1 MHLALLGLVRGLALP
16 RTFSGWAAEAG
27 IVAPKLRI
35 LNDAIDSDST
45 VRSCVAAAPIEKE
58 EELCVLPRSRC
69 LDLSRVTSGTPC
81 PEMAPPALWDSLE
94 WYEALAVWLLS
105 ERRRGEASPI
115 HGYVQYLPQPV
126 EFSDAPLEWSEAEL
140 AELRY
145 PPIAIAIE
153 EQAAAQAALYARLR
167 REGGPEA
174 ASVTAEEL
182 RWAQQCVL
190 SRAFS
195 SVTQGV
201 RRGAK
206 GFKKKPTKEVKKQ
219 QKKVDEAK
227 SGLLRAVGLDKF
239 FEKDEEAEEAAAP
252 KAREMAL
259 MPMLDAL
266 NHASD
271 AKSSTR
277 CRWDAGRE
285 AFVLVAS
292 EPVRQGAQ
300 VLLSYGDKGNDELLQ
315 LFGFVENENPHD
327 TFVPIGL
334 DAHVGS
340 LERNFASEAEMR
352 RRFGRLEKLGLG
364 DALTLELRAD
374 GKLPPRMLHALRI
387 LFGSAAELD
396 DEKALKKPASIETE
410 QRVWAALRSYCKLAR
425 NAMGGPLKADLSA
438 LDRERDPRRRLAIQ
452 FRAEKKRIL
461 ATVEQKVAMLE
472 RNRKL

>member
-1 MHLALLGLVRGLALP
+1 M
-16 RTFSGWAAEAG
+16 
-27 IVAPKLRI
+27 
-35 LNDAIDSDST
+35 
-45 VRSCVAAAPIEKE
+45 
-58 EELCVLPRSRC
+58 
-69 LDLSRVTSGTPC
+69 
-81 PEMAPPALWDSLE
+81 
-94 WYEALAVWLLS
+94 
-105 ERRRGEASPI
+105 
-115 HGYVQYLPQPV
+115 QYLPQPV

-300 VLLSYGDKGNDELLQ
+300 VLLSYGDKGNGELLHRH
-315 LFGFVENENPHD
+315 GF
-327 TFVPIGL
+327 
-334 DAHVGS
+334 
-340 LERNFASEAEMR
+340 
-352 RRFGRLEKLGLG
+352 
-364 DALTLELRAD
+364 
-374 GKLPPRMLHALRI
+374 I
-387 LFGSAAELD
+387 LS
-396 DEKALKKPASIETE
+396 
-410 QRVWAALRSYCKLAR
+410 C
-425 NAMGGPLKADLSA
+425 
-438 LDRERDPRRRLAIQ
+438 
-452 FRAEKKRIL
+452 
-461 ATVEQKVAMLE
+461 
-472 RNRKL
+472 